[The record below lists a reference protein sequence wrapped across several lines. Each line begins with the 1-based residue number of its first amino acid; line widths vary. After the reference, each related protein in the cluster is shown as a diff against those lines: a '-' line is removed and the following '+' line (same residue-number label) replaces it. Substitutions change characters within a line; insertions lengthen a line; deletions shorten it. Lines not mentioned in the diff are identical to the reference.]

1 MIDKYKR
8 GFKVLPSGVNSIFE
22 EEWLF
27 REDLSNENKLQFL
40 GYDANLFPLP
50 EWDTP
55 NLSKMWDRLR
65 IKVAQRFTKDFSGE
79 VWLDNVRVD
88 NIKLP
93 VIEPTSYELQEPM
106 YVLVLP
112 SDKGMALH
120 KKTYRKLEHAANA
133 LRNKDSR

>member
-1 MIDKYKR
+1 M
-8 GFKVLPSGVNSIFE
+8 
-22 EEWLF
+22 
-27 REDLSNENKLQFL
+27 
-40 GYDANLFPLP
+40 
-50 EWDTP
+50 
-55 NLSKMWDRLR
+55 
-65 IKVAQRFTKDFSGE
+65 
-79 VWLDNVRVD
+79 D

-133 LRNKDSR
+133 LRNKDSRWHLVELKSGLDYTASVRSEQQ